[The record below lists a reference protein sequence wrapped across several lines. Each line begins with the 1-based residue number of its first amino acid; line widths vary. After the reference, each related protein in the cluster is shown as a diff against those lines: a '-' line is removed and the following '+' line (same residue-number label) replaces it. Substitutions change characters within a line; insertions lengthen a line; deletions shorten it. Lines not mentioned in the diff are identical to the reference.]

1 MKQMDSEG
9 LWLCRMQGTMFRESL
24 KTEESSSAVFIRRFM
39 NSDVAR
45 RMDEGNFPY
54 GSDPVVNE
62 VVSLY
67 DHPYGSAHYSTEE
80 LYWIGYIYRYWSYI
94 YGTSSKAVY
103 RICGAREM
111 RSLYFPYHSLDPEA
125 AVGRILEAKGVR
137 AETPEEEIARGVRIL
152 RAQLFK

>member
-24 KTEESSSAVFIRRFM
+24 KTEKSSSAVFIRRFM

-62 VVSLY
+62 VVSDLNEIW
-67 DHPYGSAHYSTEE
+67 PSEKVKE
-80 LYWIGYIYRYWSYI
+80 
-94 YGTSSKAVY
+94 TSSKASKK
-103 RICGAREM
+103 
-111 RSLYFPYHSLDPEA
+111 RS
-125 AVGRILEAKGVR
+125 
-137 AETPEEEIARGVRIL
+137 
-152 RAQLFK
+152 